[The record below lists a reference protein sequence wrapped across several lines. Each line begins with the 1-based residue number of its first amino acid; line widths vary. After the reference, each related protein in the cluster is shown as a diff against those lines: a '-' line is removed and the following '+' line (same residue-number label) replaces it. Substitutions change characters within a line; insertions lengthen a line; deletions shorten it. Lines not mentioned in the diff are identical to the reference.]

1 MSIAEEYSFASSGVG
16 SLDVDLSCLIENIIN
31 FMHQT
36 IPIWVSESKVG
47 DNISEGDLNS
57 SLCDTLDSEARD
69 KLPLIRF
76 HHEDPA
82 GKQRRLDLGAKPV
95 KQIFASK
102 HSYSRHDTILPI
114 EGKRLPAPK
123 KEREREYVS
132 GVEAKKT
139 TGGMQRFKTGD
150 NGRTHSHA
158 VLVAYIQENNFH
170 HWEKQVNSWIDEFV
184 INPPPTGETWDVSE
198 KLTTQTSAPQITK
211 LTSILLRNE
220 NCLTKQLNLTHL
232 WVMLPPPSTS

>member
-1 MSIAEEYSFASSGVG
+1 MSIAEEYSFASSRGVG
-16 SLDVDLSCLIENIIN
+16 TLDVDLSCLIENIIN

-95 KQIFASK
+95 KQIFDSK
-102 HSYSRHDTILPI
+102 HS
-114 EGKRLPAPK
+114 
-123 KEREREYVS
+123 
-132 GVEAKKT
+132 
-139 TGGMQRFKTGD
+139 
-150 NGRTHSHA
+150 
-158 VLVAYIQENNFH
+158 
-170 HWEKQVNSWIDEFV
+170 
-184 INPPPTGETWDVSE
+184 
-198 KLTTQTSAPQITK
+198 
-211 LTSILLRNE
+211 
-220 NCLTKQLNLTHL
+220 
-232 WVMLPPPSTS
+232 